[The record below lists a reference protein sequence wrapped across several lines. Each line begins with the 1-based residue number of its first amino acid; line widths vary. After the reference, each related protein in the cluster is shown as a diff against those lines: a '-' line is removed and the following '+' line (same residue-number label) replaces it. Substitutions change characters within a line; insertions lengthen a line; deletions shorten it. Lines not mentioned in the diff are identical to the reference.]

1 MWSDRSHTRV
11 TNSGAIAP
19 ELCEEAPLTT
29 AEQTRTP
36 AQEPAA
42 PEKSRWTAVSA
53 VALGTF
59 LLVTAEQLPIG
70 LLTSVGS
77 ALSVSEGTAGLMVTV
92 PSIVAAFAAP
102 LVPMLV
108 GAMDRRIL
116 LLGLMA
122 LMTVSNLAS
131 ALAPDFAVLV
141 GSRVLVGIAIGGFWA
156 IASGLAVR
164 LVAPV
169 DVPRA
174 TAVIF
179 GGVGAANVFGVP
191 LGTLVGDLTGWRI
204 AFSSLSALALVTLIA
219 LLAVLPGLT
228 ASQAVRPKL
237 LMEQFRNPRV
247 RVGIVATALIVVGH
261 FAAYTFV
268 SPALQKLSG
277 IDERYVGPLLF
288 GFGVAGM
295 IGNFVAGAALS
306 RRVRR
311 TVLIISVALA
321 VAMPLFLLLGRTA
334 VGGAV
339 LLIVWG
345 LSYGGVSVGLQ
356 TWMIKSAPRA
366 VEAASSLWVAVFN
379 LSIGLGA
386 LVGGVIVDTLTIQ
399 GVLWLGGACALLA
412 ALAIWTAR
420 NDAFTDRAFTGP
432 TGDA

>member
-1 MWSDRSHTRV
+1 M
-11 TNSGAIAP
+11 
-19 ELCEEAPLTT
+19 TT
-29 AEQTRTP
+29 AEQTPTRTRQPETP
-36 AQEPAA
+36 A
-42 PEKSRWTAVSA
+42 KSRWTAVSA

-77 ALSVSEGTAGLMVTV
+77 ALSVSEGTAALMVTV
-92 PSIVAAFAAP
+92 PSIVAGFAAP

-108 GAMDRRIL
+108 GSLDRRVL

-122 LMTVSNLAS
+122 LMTVANLGS
-131 ALAPDFAVLV
+131 ALAPNFAVLV
-141 GSRVLVGIAIGGFWA
+141 ASRVLVGIAVGGFWA
-156 IASGLAVR
+156 VAAGLAVR
-164 LVAPV
+164 LVAPP

-204 AFSSLSALALVTLIA
+204 AFSSLSALALVTLVA
-219 LLAVLPGLT
+219 LLAVLPKLV

-237 LMEQFRNPRV
+237 LMEQLRNPGV
-247 RVGIVATALIVVGH
+247 RVGIIATALLVFGH

-288 GFGVAGM
+288 GFGAAGM

-306 RRVRR
+306 RHVHRS
-311 TVLIISVALA
+311 VLTIAA
-321 VAMPLFLLLGRTA
+321 AMTAAMPLFLLLGRTA
-334 VGGAV
+334 VGGAI

-345 LSYGGVSVGLQ
+345 LAFGGVSVGLQ
-356 TWMIKSAPRA
+356 TWMLKAAPQA
-366 VEAASSLWVAVFN
+366 VEAASALWVAVFN
-379 LSIGLGA
+379 LSIGCGA
-386 LVGGVIVDTLTIQ
+386 LAGGIIVDTLTLQ
-399 GVLWLGGACALLA
+399 SVLWLGGACALIA

-420 NDAFTDRAFTGP
+420 TNDAVR
-432 TGDA
+432 

>member
-1 MWSDRSHTRV
+1 M
-11 TNSGAIAP
+11 
-19 ELCEEAPLTT
+19 TT
-29 AEQTRTP
+29 AEQTPTQR
-36 AQEPAA
+36 QEPGT
-42 PEKSRWTAVSA
+42 PDKSRWPAVCV

-70 LLTSVGS
+70 LLTSVES

-92 PSIVAAFAAP
+92 PSIVAGFAAP
-102 LVPMLV
+102 LVPMVVRSL
-108 GAMDRRIL
+108 DRRIL
-116 LLGLMA
+116 LVGLMT
-122 LMTVSNLAS
+122 LMTVANLGS
-131 ALAPDFAVLV
+131 ALAPTFAVLV

-156 IASGLAVR
+156 VAAGLAVR
-164 LVAPV
+164 LAAPA

-219 LLAVLPGLT
+219 LPAVLPRLV
-228 ASQAVRPKL
+228 ASQAVRPEL
-237 LMEQFRNPRV
+237 LMEQLRNPGV
-247 RVGIVATALIVVGH
+247 RVGIIATMLLVFGD

-288 GFGVAGM
+288 GFGAAGM
-295 IGNFVAGAALS
+295 IGNFVAGSALS
-306 RRVRR
+306 RRVHRS
-311 TVLIISVALA
+311 VLTIAVAMTA
-321 VAMPLFLLLGRTA
+321 AMPLFLLLGRTA
-334 VGGAV
+334 VGGAL

-345 LSYGGVSVGLQ
+345 LAFGGVSVGLQ
-356 TWMIKSAPRA
+356 TWMIKTAPQA

-379 LSIGLGA
+379 LSIGFGA
-386 LVGGVIVDTLTIQ
+386 LAGGVIVDTLTLQ

-420 NDAFTDRAFTGP
+420 GNRALR
-432 TGDA
+432 

>member
-1 MWSDRSHTRV
+1 M
-11 TNSGAIAP
+11 
-19 ELCEEAPLTT
+19 TT
-29 AEQTRTP
+29 AEQTP
-36 AQEPAA
+36 ALTKEPEV
-42 PEKSRWTAVSA
+42 PEKSRWLAVSA

-108 GAMDRRIL
+108 GSLDRRVL
-116 LLGLMA
+116 LIALMT
-122 LMTVSNLAS
+122 LMTVSNLAT
-131 ALAPDFAVLV
+131 ALAPNFGILV
-141 GSRVLVGIAIGGFWA
+141 ASRVVVGIAIGGFWA
-156 IASGLAVR
+156 VASGLAIR
-164 LVAPV
+164 LASPD

-191 LGTLVGDLTGWRI
+191 LGTLLGDFTGWRI
-204 AFSSLSALALVTLIA
+204 AFTSLSVLALITLVG
-219 LLAVLPGLT
+219 LLVVLPKLV
-228 ASQAVRPKL
+228 AAQIIRPKL
-237 LMEQFRNPRV
+237 LMEQFRNPGV
-247 RVGIVATALIVVGH
+247 RVGIIATVLIVFGH

-277 IDERYVGPLLF
+277 IDESYVGPLLF
-288 GFGVAGM
+288 GFGVAGL
-295 IGNFVAGAALS
+295 IGNFAAGSALS
-306 RRVRR
+306 RQVFR
-311 TVLIISVALA
+311 TVLIISVALGI
-321 VAMPLFLLLGRTA
+321 AMPLFLLLGQNK
-334 VGGAV
+334 VGGAI
-339 LLIVWG
+339 LLIIWG

-356 TWMIKSAPRA
+356 TWMIKSAPKA

-386 LVGGVIVDTLTIQ
+386 LVGGFIVDMLSLN

-412 ALAIWTAR
+412 ALTVWTAR
-420 NDAFTDRAFTGP
+420 GNQAFR
-432 TGDA
+432 

>member
-1 MWSDRSHTRV
+1 M
-11 TNSGAIAP
+11 
-19 ELCEEAPLTT
+19 LEEDPLTT
-29 AEQTRTP
+29 AEQTPTQR
-36 AQEPAA
+36 QEPGT
-42 PEKSRWTAVSA
+42 PDKSHWPAVCA

-70 LLTSVGS
+70 LLTSVES

-92 PSIVAAFAAP
+92 PGIVAGFAAP
-102 LVPMLV
+102 LVPMVVRSL
-108 GAMDRRIL
+108 DRRIL
-116 LLGLMA
+116 LVGLMT
-122 LMTVSNLAS
+122 LMTVANLGS
-131 ALAPDFAVLV
+131 ALAPTFAVLV

-156 IASGLAVR
+156 VAAGLAVR
-164 LVAPV
+164 LAAPA

-219 LLAVLPGLT
+219 LPAVLPRLV
-228 ASQAVRPKL
+228 ASQAVRPEL
-237 LMEQFRNPRV
+237 LMEQLRNPGV
-247 RVGIVATALIVVGH
+247 RVGIIATVLLVFGH

-288 GFGVAGM
+288 GFGAAGM
-295 IGNFVAGAALS
+295 IGNFVAGSALS
-306 RRVRR
+306 RRVHRN
-311 TVLIISVALA
+311 VLTIA
-321 VAMPLFLLLGRTA
+321 VTMTAAMPLFLLLGRTA
-334 VGGAV
+334 VGGAL

-345 LSYGGVSVGLQ
+345 LAFGGVSVGLQ
-356 TWMIKSAPRA
+356 TWMIKTAPQA

-379 LSIGLGA
+379 LSIGFGA
-386 LVGGVIVDTLTIQ
+386 LAGGVIVDTLTLR

-420 NDAFTDRAFTGP
+420 GNRALR
-432 TGDA
+432 

>member
-1 MWSDRSHTRV
+1 M
-11 TNSGAIAP
+11 
-19 ELCEEAPLTT
+19 TT
-29 AEQTRTP
+29 AEQTPTQR
-36 AQEPAA
+36 QEPGT
-42 PEKSRWTAVSA
+42 PDKTRWPAVCV

-70 LLTSVGS
+70 LLTSVES

-92 PSIVAAFAAP
+92 PSIVAGFAAP
-102 LVPMLV
+102 LVPMVVRSL
-108 GAMDRRIL
+108 DRRIL
-116 LLGLMA
+116 LVGLMT
-122 LMTVSNLAS
+122 LMTLANLGS
-131 ALAPDFAVLV
+131 ALAPTFAVLV

-156 IASGLAVR
+156 VAAGLAVR
-164 LVAPV
+164 LAAPA

-219 LLAVLPGLT
+219 LPAVLPRLV
-228 ASQAVRPKL
+228 ASQAVRPEL
-237 LMEQFRNPRV
+237 LMEQLRNPGV
-247 RVGIVATALIVVGH
+247 RVGIIATVLLVFGH

-288 GFGVAGM
+288 GFGAAGM
-295 IGNFVAGAALS
+295 IGNFVAGSALS
-306 RRVRR
+306 RRVHRS
-311 TVLIISVALA
+311 VLTIAVAMTA
-321 VAMPLFLLLGRTA
+321 AMPLFLLLGRTA
-334 VGGAV
+334 TGGAL

-345 LSYGGVSVGLQ
+345 LAFGGVSVGLQ
-356 TWMIKSAPRA
+356 TWMIKTAPQA

-379 LSIGLGA
+379 LSIGFGA
-386 LVGGVIVDTLTIQ
+386 LAGGVIVDTLTLQ

-420 NDAFTDRAFTGP
+420 GNRALR
-432 TGDA
+432 

>member
-1 MWSDRSHTRV
+1 M
-11 TNSGAIAP
+11 
-19 ELCEEAPLTT
+19 
-29 AEQTRTP
+29 
-36 AQEPAA
+36 
-42 PEKSRWTAVSA
+42 AVSA

-92 PSIVAAFAAP
+92 PSVVAAFAAP

-108 GAMDRRIL
+108 GAMDRRLL

-122 LMTVSNLAS
+122 LMTASNLAS
-131 ALAPDFAVLV
+131 ALAPNFAVLV

-156 IASGLAVR
+156 VAGGLAVR
-164 LVAPV
+164 LVASA

-191 LGTLVGDLTGWRI
+191 LGTLLGDFTGWRI
-204 AFSSLSALALVTLIA
+204 AFSSLSALALVTLTA
-219 LLAVLPGLT
+219 LLAVLPRLV
-228 ASQAVRPKL
+228 ASQVIRPKL
-237 LMEQFRNPRV
+237 LMEQFRNPGV
-247 RVGIVATALIVVGH
+247 RVGIVATALIVFGH

-268 SPALQKLSG
+268 SPVLQKLSG
-277 IDERYVGPLLF
+277 IDEGYVGPLLF

-295 IGNFVAGAALS
+295 IGNFVAGSALS
-306 RRVRR
+306 RRAHR
-311 TVLIISVALA
+311 TVLVISVALA
-321 VAMPLFLLLGRTA
+321 VAMPLFLLMGRTV
-334 VGGAV
+334 VGGV
-339 LLIVWG
+339 ILLIVWG

-356 TWMIKSAPRA
+356 TWMIKAAPQA
-366 VEAASSLWVAVFN
+366 VEAAASLWVAVFN

-386 LVGGVIVDTLTIQ
+386 LVGGVVVDSLTLQ

-412 ALAIWTAR
+412 ALAVWTAR
-420 NDAFTDRAFTGP
+420 TNDALR
-432 TGDA
+432 